1 MKKQVMIYGA
11 AAGILD
17 IVIFLAYLYGV
28 AMEFTSVSF
37 TVALFLPFVAYI
49 FLESYLCGRYE
60 IKPLVFAAWVIG
72 SSFLSLV
79 LILFL
84 IALITRNFRVL
95 EGVGWIGMFMLY
107 AYAGIIGLRLLWQ
120 VIQRIR
126 MR

>member
-1 MKKQVMIYGA
+1 MIYGA

>member
-1 MKKQVMIYGA
+1 
-11 AAGILD
+11 
-17 IVIFLAYLYGV
+17 
-28 AMEFTSVSF
+28 MEFTSVSF